1 MALNKITDQHGFDA
15 AAQREVEHQPEYK
28 AAWNKR
34 RDTLKAM
41 RQEINDL
48 IDEVNAL
55 KADPPSGGSS
65 FLQPPAA
72 S

>member
-15 AAQREVEHQPEYK
+15 AGNREVELHPAYTV
-28 AAWNKR
+28 AWRKR
-34 RDTLKAM
+34 QQTLKDM

-55 KADPPSGGSS
+55 KAHPSGGSS
-65 FLQPPAA
+65 FLQPPA
-72 S
+72 SS

>member
-15 AAQREVEHQPEYK
+15 AALRESQHQPEFE

-34 RDTLKAM
+34 RDALKAM

-48 IDEVNAL
+48 IDEVNHL
-55 KADPPSGGSS
+55 KAQPSGGSS
-65 FLQPPAA
+65 FLQPPA
-72 S
+72 SS